1 MDMSVLAT
9 IAFTA
14 IPAAVILFLYL
25 QAARKK

>member
-1 MDMSVLAT
+1 MDISVMAT

-14 IPAAVILFLYL
+14 IPAAVIIALYV